1 MKIEC
6 KWHLNEAYW
15 SMTQRRNNMRS
26 QPQWLLSDLFV
37 WCFWNGRHLQDTPA
51 DSTKWS
57 RSFSPP
63 NSSQPWRSWRNFP
76 EIPLYFP
83 AQDLH
88 HQHPS
93 TIMDFMIEWIQW
105 FESESAVAVVARQ
118 LRYKCRCSCFSMRPW
133 SYANGHRNQSRSV
146 SPVSPP
152 YGVAGEVI
160 QGVGLSNR
168 LTHQIAAEHR
178 GRSCRAWELRK
189 SALTHRPSPHPIPG
203 KGSSFDCEAVLHCLD
218 VEFLFFRALNLWN
231 KFGSTFSNIQIPM
244 KLHAANRIFLTSL
257 APGPGPW
264 PWPWHLTKG
273 PSVAELLS

>member
-63 NSSQPWRSWRNFP
+63 NSSQPWRSWRNFS

-105 FESESAVAVVARQ
+105 FESEIIRICCGYGCETTEIQMQMQ
-118 LRYKCRCSCFSMRPW
+118 L
-133 SYANGHRNQSRSV
+133 
-146 SPVSPP
+146 
-152 YGVAGEVI
+152 
-160 QGVGLSNR
+160 
-168 LTHQIAAEHR
+168 
-178 GRSCRAWELRK
+178 
-189 SALTHRPSPHPIPG
+189 
-203 KGSSFDCEAVLHCLD
+203 
-218 VEFLFFRALNLWN
+218 LFHEALNLCQRN
-231 KFGSTFSNIQIPM
+231 ASTAISHDQFHPHMVSPE
-244 KLHAANRIFLTSL
+244 KWS
-257 APGPGPW
+257 
-264 PWPWHLTKG
+264 KG
-273 PSVAELLS
+273 